1 MAKFTKS
8 TTMKGIFKGVTF
20 TDDGIVD
27 TETGEPINFHDKCRE
42 IFGDDNV
49 DINVACKEDVDLDE

>member
-1 MAKFTKS
+1 
-8 TTMKGIFKGVTF
+8 MKGIFKGVTF
-20 TDDGIVD
+20 TDAGIVD

-49 DINVACKEDVDLDE
+49 DINVTCKEDVDLDE